1 MWLVTGGAGYIGAH
15 VVRHLQRSGRA
26 VAVID
31 NLSTGLRSK
40 VADGVPFVEGSVA
53 DRARLKETFAN
64 YPITGVL
71 HLAAKKA
78 VGESVERPL
87 WYWEENVGSLQVLLE
102 EMVAAGI
109 AQFVY
114 SSSAAVYGQPDST
127 DLITELS
134 DCRPI
139 NPYGATKLA
148 GEWMTSAT
156 ADRHGWAA
164 MSLRYFNVAG
174 AGADDL
180 CDPGVFNLI
189 PIVFRA
195 LDNGEQPK
203 IYGDDYPTPD
213 GTCIRD
219 YVHVDD
225 LADAHVQACA
235 YVESHP
241 STGNQILNIGTGRGA
256 SVKEVLAVVT
266 GTAGVDAT
274 GEAIARRAGDPA
286 QLVAAVDK
294 AAQVLNWSSSRDLT
308 DMVASAWQAWR
319 IHNKGAQ
326 SK

>member
-40 VADGVPFVEGSVA
+40 VADDVPFVEGSVA
-53 DRARLKETFAN
+53 DRALLKETFAN

-156 ADRHGWAA
+156 ADRHGWSA

-241 STGNQILNIGTGRGA
+241 STGNQILNIGTGRGS

-266 GTAGVDAT
+266 STAGVDAT

-319 IHNKGAQ
+319 QRDGANQ
-326 SK
+326 

>member
-114 SSSAAVYGQPDST
+114 SS
-127 DLITELS
+127 
-134 DCRPI
+134 
-139 NPYGATKLA
+139 
-148 GEWMTSAT
+148 
-156 ADRHGWAA
+156 
-164 MSLRYFNVAG
+164 
-174 AGADDL
+174 
-180 CDPGVFNLI
+180 
-189 PIVFRA
+189 
-195 LDNGEQPK
+195 
-203 IYGDDYPTPD
+203 
-213 GTCIRD
+213 
-219 YVHVDD
+219 
-225 LADAHVQACA
+225 
-235 YVESHP
+235 
-241 STGNQILNIGTGRGA
+241 
-256 SVKEVLAVVT
+256 
-266 GTAGVDAT
+266 
-274 GEAIARRAGDPA
+274 
-286 QLVAAVDK
+286 
-294 AAQVLNWSSSRDLT
+294 
-308 DMVASAWQAWR
+308 
-319 IHNKGAQ
+319 
-326 SK
+326 